1 MSLERSRASF
11 SVSSPFSW
19 LAECLYMEEALF
31 PFSTLFD
38 EVEDKGKN
46 RLNEKF
52 IPCECVYTDDGV
64 SLSARQLES
73 EISLRIYLISYSV
86 SH

>member
-1 MSLERSRASF
+1 
-11 SVSSPFSW
+11 
-19 LAECLYMEEALF
+19 MEEALF
-31 PFSTLFD
+31 PSSLFSD
-38 EVEDKGKN
+38 EVEDNGKN

-52 IPCECVYTDDGV
+52 IPCESVFILTMLIYRTQL
-64 SLSARQLES
+64 LSARQLES